1 MEEKLKTINE
11 YFELVNLKAFCERY
25 LLNYEFTRQ
34 VLNGKRPVT
43 ENFIHN
49 LTQCVAFYHEKQ
61 LRIFTE
67 LQNKI

>member
-1 MEEKLKTINE
+1 MEKKIETINE

-25 LLNYEFTRQ
+25 VLNYEFTRQ

-49 LTQCVAFYHEKQ
+49 LTQCMAFYQEMQ
-61 LRIFTE
+61 SRIFKTF
-67 LQNKI
+67 Q